1 MGNLGGILFAII
13 FRFRPSPAG
22 KAFWISGVIAV
33 VSIKACLSHTMSIDT
48 TPQGVNLLLCII
60 RVPRF

>member
-13 FRFRPSPAG
+13 FRFEPSPAG

-33 VSIKACLSHTMSIDT
+33 VSKRACLFYAMNTDI
-48 TPQGVNLLLCII
+48 TP
-60 RVPRF
+60 

>member
-13 FRFRPSPAG
+13 FRFEPSPAG

-33 VSIKACLSHTMSIDT
+33 VSKKGLVYFM
-48 TPQGVNLLLCII
+48 Q
-60 RVPRF
+60 